1 VTDDPQPTT
10 PQSGEALLKLLTTGE
25 VVDQQLHPRASNY
38 TFVVRLRGVD
48 GLEADAIYKP
58 RKGEAPLRDFPEG
71 TLYCRE
77 RATYVL
83 AQALGWDF
91 VPTTIV
97 RDGPYG
103 IGVMQRYVDHQ
114 PQEHYFTLKDD
125 HLADF
130 KRICLFDLL
139 ANNADRK
146 AGHCLLD
153 VDGRIWGIDHGLT
166 FHTEAKLRTVIW
178 DFAGEPVPPDLAEDI
193 RGFLERMGSGDP
205 PAQELRDL
213 LHPREMEALQERLEL
228 VAEQPIFPEP
238 STTRRSWPWP
248 ML

>member
-1 VTDDPQPTT
+1 MTDAANPMT
-10 PQSGEALLKLLTTGE
+10 PPGDDGLLRLLTAGE
-25 VVDQQLHPRASNY
+25 VVAQQLHPRASNY
-38 TFVVRLRGVD
+38 TFVVRLRGED

-58 RKGEAPLRDFPEG
+58 CKGEAPLWDFPEG
-71 TLYCRE
+71 TLYRRE

-103 IGVMQRYVDHQ
+103 VGVMQRYVDHQ
-114 PQEHYFTLKDD
+114 PQDHYFTLKDD

-130 KRICLFDLL
+130 QRMCLFDLL

-146 AGHCLLD
+146 AGHCLLG
-153 VDGRIWGIDHGLT
+153 VDGHIWGIDHGLT

-178 DFAGEPVPPDLAEDI
+178 DFAGEPVPPELAEDI
-193 RGFLERMGSGDP
+193 RGFLGRLASGDP
-205 PAQELRDL
+205 LAQELGEL
-213 LHPREMEALQERLEL
+213 LHPREMEALRDRLEL
-228 VAEQPIFPEP
+228 LAEHPVFPEP
-238 STTRRSWPWP
+238 SATRRSWPWP
-248 ML
+248 MV